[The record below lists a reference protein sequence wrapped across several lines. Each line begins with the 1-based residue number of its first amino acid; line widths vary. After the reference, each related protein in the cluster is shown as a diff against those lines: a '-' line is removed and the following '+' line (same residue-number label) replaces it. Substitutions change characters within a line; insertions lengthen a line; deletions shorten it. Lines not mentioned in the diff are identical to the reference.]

1 MTGGQRAVGTHRRH
15 RREVDDLLGDPVGG
29 IATHRRGQVHEP
41 ALVRGRPDHHPAA
54 ARLAGRLE
62 HELIDP
68 RQRRLALL
76 EILEPVGRD
85 VRQQRLLA
93 EVEADHLRHVAVDR
107 LVVGDAGADRVGDR
121 HVPGA
126 IRADQPRHP
135 EQRVGAELERVDEG
149 VVEPAVDRVDARQ
162 AARRAHVADVVA
174 DDQIGGLDQLD
185 AHLAGQEGVLEVGA
199 VGHSRRPDDDRCLAV
214 GDRRNR
220 AQSGVQ
226 QRRILI
232 DRANPEVGEQRRDQP
247 RHRDPVLEHV
257 GDPRRGA
264 HVVLEHLP
272 AVLVAHQ
279 VAAGDV
285 GVHAARRANAVCRPR
300 EVRAAGDQRPGDDP
314 GLDDLA
320 LVVDVVDELV
330 ERADPL
336 REPAFDRPPLGARDD
351 PRDEVERER
360 PVHHLAVGA
369 GQIEGD
375 PLAHEDRVAQ
385 RPGGDEVL
393 GAETVEFGD
402 QRLGVLAR
410 DAVGGEDLVE
420 GRRPFG

>member
-1 MTGGQRAVGTHRRH
+1 M
-15 RREVDDLLGDPVGG
+15 
-29 IATHRRGQVHEP
+29 
-41 ALVRGRPDHHPAA
+41 
-54 ARLAGRLE
+54 
-62 HELIDP
+62 
-68 RQRRLALL
+68 
-76 EILEPVGRD
+76 
-85 VRQQRLLA
+85 
-93 EVEADHLRHVAVDR
+93 
-107 LVVGDAGADRVGDR
+107 
-121 HVPGA
+121 
-126 IRADQPRHP
+126 
-135 EQRVGAELERVDEG
+135 
-149 VVEPAVDRVDARQ
+149 
-162 AARRAHVADVVA
+162 
-174 DDQIGGLDQLD
+174 
-185 AHLAGQEGVLEVGA
+185 LEVGA
-199 VGHSRRPDDDRCLAV
+199 VGHSRRPDDDRRLAV

-220 AQSGVQ
+220 AQRGVQ
-226 QRRILI
+226 QRRVLI
-232 DRANPEVGEQRRDQP
+232 DRANPEVGEQRRDQS

-330 ERADPL
+330 QRADPL
-336 REPAFDRPPLGARDD
+336 REPAFDRPPLSAGDD

-360 PVHHLAVGA
+360 PVDHLAVGA